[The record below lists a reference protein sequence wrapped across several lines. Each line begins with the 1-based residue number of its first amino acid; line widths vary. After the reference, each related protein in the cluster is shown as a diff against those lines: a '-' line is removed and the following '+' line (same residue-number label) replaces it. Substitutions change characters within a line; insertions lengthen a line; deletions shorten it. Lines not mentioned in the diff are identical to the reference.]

1 MVDRLN
7 ESMAEAAAVPVVV
20 DGVLKAWRH
29 RGTIATGWP
38 MVSWLKRL
46 KPDPLRK
53 LRLGLSPRELSP
65 TDVSRTSL
73 PKATSVQKAR
83 LDASLR
89 GVLDVATAGVPR
101 GWSDQIR
108 SVARGNDKLLADRLD
123 GAVASTDLEMDRG
136 HGWWV
141 LVTILQWVFFL
152 ALIVGVV
159 WLALPFVL
167 AFAQVPMD
175 LPVISWQG
183 WPVQTLLAAG
193 GLAGG
198 IVLALLSRVFVEA
211 GARVKARQAR
221 KALTDS
227 IAEVTAVEV
236 VGPIQAELDRLV
248 AAREATAKAR

>member
-1 MVDRLN
+1 M
-7 ESMAEAAAVPVVV
+7 
-20 DGVLKAWRH
+20 
-29 RGTIATGWP
+29 
-38 MVSWLKRL
+38 
-46 KPDPLRK
+46 
-53 LRLGLSPRELSP
+53 
-65 TDVSRTSL
+65 
-73 PKATSVQKAR
+73 
-83 LDASLR
+83 
-89 GVLDVATAGVPR
+89 
-101 GWSDQIR
+101 
-108 SVARGNDKLLADRLD
+108 
-123 GAVASTDLEMDRG
+123 ASTDLEMDRG

>member
-1 MVDRLN
+1 M
-7 ESMAEAAAVPVVV
+7 
-20 DGVLKAWRH
+20 
-29 RGTIATGWP
+29 
-38 MVSWLKRL
+38 
-46 KPDPLRK
+46 
-53 LRLGLSPRELSP
+53 
-65 TDVSRTSL
+65 
-73 PKATSVQKAR
+73 
-83 LDASLR
+83 
-89 GVLDVATAGVPR
+89 
-101 GWSDQIR
+101 
-108 SVARGNDKLLADRLD
+108 
-123 GAVASTDLEMDRG
+123 
-136 HGWWV
+136 
-141 LVTILQWVFFL
+141 
-152 ALIVGVV
+152 GVV

-167 AFAQVPMD
+167 AFAQVPLD